1 MTEAEAALT
10 PDERIAQGLCPEC
23 AMDVSNQ
30 APATHAL
37 THWPTA
43 IFPDG
48 RNQEAIRRQG
58 LLVNYKPT
66 SSTPARHETE
76 HPQSPPHA
84 AEPSAR
90 R

>member
-1 MTEAEAALT
+1 MTDAEAAMT

-23 AMDVSNQ
+23 AAPLAKL
-30 APATHAL
+30 APATHGL

-58 LLVNYKPT
+58 LLNSYTPT
-66 SSTPARHETE
+66 SSTPAHKTE
-76 HPQSPPHA
+76 PDPLSPAMP
-84 AEPSAR
+84 PKKI
-90 R
+90 